1 VKRLP
6 AFFYELPSGHVP
18 VREWIRSLDA
28 ADRKII
34 GEDIKDVEFSWPI
47 GMPLVRALG
56 GRPLG
61 GPQQLNARPHRP
73 RAVLHQRGADGLA
86 ARLHQEDTEDIAKR
100 FEFGIEA
107 KEGDQMTKK
116 QRGRIGSSFD
126 DFLKEEGIYE
136 GVTARAIKRV
146 ISRQLD
152 ALMQEQG
159 ISKTELAKSMKT
171 SRAQLDRLLDPE
183 NESVT
188 LGTLTRAAQA
198 VGRNLRMELV

>member
-1 VKRLP
+1 VKRLT

-18 VREWIRSLDA
+18 VREWIKGLDA
-28 ADRKII
+28 SDRKII

-56 GRPLG
+56 AGLWEVRSSLTQGRI
-61 GPQQLNARPHRP
+61 AR
-73 RAVLHQRGADGLA
+73 VLFCINGGADGLA
-86 ARLHQEDTEDIAKR
+86 ARLCQEDAEDTAKR
-100 FEFGIEA
+100 FESGVEA
-107 KEGDQMTKK
+107 KERNHMTKK
-116 QRGRIGSSFD
+116 KKGQVGSSFD

-136 GVTARAIKRV
+136 AVTARAIKRV
-146 ISRQLD
+146 IARQLD

-159 ISKTELAKSMKT
+159 ISKTELAKNMKT